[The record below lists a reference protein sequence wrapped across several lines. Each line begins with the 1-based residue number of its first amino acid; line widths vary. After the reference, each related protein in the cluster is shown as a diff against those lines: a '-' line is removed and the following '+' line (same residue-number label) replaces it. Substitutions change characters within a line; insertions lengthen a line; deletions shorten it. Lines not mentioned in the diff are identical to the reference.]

1 MQKVN
6 HRHSLLVILFIYL
19 FLSWLWIKIQEFF
32 SIGVTKERLKVEIS
46 WQEGGM
52 GASLSHR
59 LIGNSC
65 GTLIVH

>member
-32 SIGVTKERLKVEIS
+32 SIWVTKERLKVEIS
-46 WQEGGM
+46 WQEGDM
-52 GASLSHR
+52 GAS
-59 LIGNSC
+59 
-65 GTLIVH
+65 